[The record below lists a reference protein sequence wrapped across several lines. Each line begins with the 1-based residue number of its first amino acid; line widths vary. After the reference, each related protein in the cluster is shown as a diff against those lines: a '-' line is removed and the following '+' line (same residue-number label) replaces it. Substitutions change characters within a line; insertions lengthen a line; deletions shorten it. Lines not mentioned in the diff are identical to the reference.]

1 MLNFR
6 IEEKVNYE
14 NENFVLITSIDME
27 RVLISFFFKL
37 ELSLKFLV
45 FVNILDRSLFTKNIK
60 AKAG

>member
-27 RVLISFFFKL
+27 LVLISFFFKL

-60 AKAG
+60 TKAG